1 MPDRR
6 LPLWLGLTALG
17 VAVVVFLSLHER
29 NITHEARFDLGRNIM
44 ETARKTGLPHFD
56 VTDDFGFIEYDV
68 PEIPRNFVVKFDRP
82 GLEVSW
88 PSLFAFTLS
97 TDHNRDRDDKVQLAT
112 LQLSNRAL
120 HSDAE
125 AQKFVEDTLAQFVHG
140 KWQRFIPDEC
150 PRVTG
155 RSSLLDASGAMDPI
169 GFCPIDPGYRIPP
182 ELFVTL
188 LRDQTRRWM
197 WHGDGVYAE
206 FNLRSMKIGNE
217 NVYTAFLEFK
227 TDDYV
232 KASNAALEEQ
242 YPSSPAERIGNAKKE
257 REAIDVMEAAAI
269 RRGDRV
275 LTR

>member
-6 LPLWLGLTALG
+6 IALWLGLAALG
-17 VAVVVFLSLHER
+17 VAAVVFFSIHES
-29 NITHEARFDLGRNIM
+29 NTTHEATFDLGRNIV

-68 PEIPRNFVVKFDRP
+68 PDISRNLVVKFDRP

-97 TDHNRDRDDKVQLAT
+97 TDHDRDPDDKVQLAT
-112 LQLSNRAL
+112 LQLSNRTL
-120 HSDAE
+120 HSHAE
-125 AQKFVEDTLAQFVHG
+125 AQKFVEDTLARFARG
-140 KWQRFIPDEC
+140 KWQRFIPEGC

-155 RSSLLDASGAMDPI
+155 RSSLLDASGAVDQV

-182 ELFVTL
+182 ELFATL
-188 LRDQTRRWM
+188 TLDQTRRWM

-206 FNLRSMKIGNE
+206 FNLRSMKIRGE
-217 NVYTAFLEFK
+217 DVYTGFLEFK

-232 KASNAALEEQ
+232 RTSNAKMEAQ
-242 YPSSPAERIGNAKKE
+242 DPSSPVERISNAKKE
-257 REAIDVMEAAAI
+257 RDAIDVMEAAALK
-269 RRGDRV
+269 RGDRV
-275 LTR
+275 LAR